1 MIASTLNSSMFVF
14 SYVRFGVARSRR
26 GTCLDMIIAWIIE
39 YFCLLSY
46 HFGLKTGVITPWV
59 IIPGGMEI
67 SVAVPWMINVFKMFG
82 WLDVSRLSL
91 CVSWS
96 SSFWFFNLCC
106 SACFAL
112 LGFLVFISDL
122 LYPIASTGL
131 KSYTCMPVC
140 VQ

>member
-91 CVSWS
+91 CLCLGPHPFGFSTCAALHAS
-96 SSFWFFNLCC
+96 LFW
-106 SACFAL
+106 
-112 LGFLVFISDL
+112 VF
-122 LYPIASTGL
+122 
-131 KSYTCMPVC
+131 
-140 VQ
+140 